1 MHTLSSFES
10 GDSTGQVS
18 LAGLFNK
25 ATFSPCESKM
35 DLHKATS
42 LICRG
47 GWPAIFWVDESA
59 AYRIPKEY
67 IKTISEVDI
76 SEVDRVKKNTA
87 KVKLFM
93 RSIARNI
100 ATEVKI
106 STISYDIQND
116 GDEISSQTANSY
128 YSALQRLFV
137 IEEQEAWL
145 PSLRSKTRI
154 RTTPKRH
161 FADPSLAAAAL
172 GATPKILADD
182 ITTTGFLF
190 ESLCFKD
197 VSVYT
202 EALGGNVYHYRD
214 ENGFE
219 ADQIIVLP
227 DGRWAA
233 IEIKLG
239 TFEFNEAAENLLSLK
254 KKFNKNAK
262 PPEFLAIIT
271 ATSGLAYKREDGVYI
286 IPLDVLGL

>member
-1 MHTLSSFES
+1 
-10 GDSTGQVS
+10 
-18 LAGLFNK
+18 
-25 ATFSPCESKM
+25 
-35 DLHKATS
+35 LHKVIS
-42 LICRG
+42 SICRG
-47 GWPAIFWVDESA
+47 GWPAKFWVDESA

-76 SEVDRVKKNTA
+76 SEVDGVKKNTA